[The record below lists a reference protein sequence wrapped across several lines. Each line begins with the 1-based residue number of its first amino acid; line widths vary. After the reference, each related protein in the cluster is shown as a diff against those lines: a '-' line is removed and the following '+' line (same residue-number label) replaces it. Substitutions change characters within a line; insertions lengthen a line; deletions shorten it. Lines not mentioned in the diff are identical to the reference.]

1 MSFSDQQICTLISD
15 LTTIISDEWLCPGV
29 VTRKKT
35 VLFGLRSILTWVIE
49 ACIYSILFE
58 YFFSFAYF
66 SKEMPI
72 GFLSSLNLFFFI
84 VLDEVLIKLNTN
96 ILLDFYCKKM
106 NIHIFTIHTCL
117 CIVLLA
123 HKTVA
128 YLIVKKVATLVVCQ
142 LHCI

>member
-1 MSFSDQQICTLISD
+1 
-15 LTTIISDEWLCPGV
+15 
-29 VTRKKT
+29 
-35 VLFGLRSILTWVIE
+35 
-49 ACIYSILFE
+49 
-58 YFFSFAYF
+58 
-66 SKEMPI
+66 MPI

-106 NIHIFTIHTCL
+106 NMHIFTIHTCL

-123 HKTVA
+123 HQTVA